1 MIDEPVDLDQRRGM
15 AAQKATDIR
24 RLVSEVEANQRD
36 LRARQDELEAQLMLA
51 PATNW
56 NEASDKARYL
66 LNLFATTVDA
76 QDTRRQTLIAAVIR
90 DLDRLA
96 ALSCES

>member
-1 MIDEPVDLDQRRGM
+1 MTDEPVYLDQHRGM

-36 LRARQDELEAQLMLA
+36 LRTRQDELETQLMAA
-51 PATNW
+51 PAENW
-56 NEASDKARYL
+56 SEASDRARYR

-76 QDTRRQTLIAAVIR
+76 QDPRRQMLISAVIR

-96 ALSCES
+96 ALSRDS